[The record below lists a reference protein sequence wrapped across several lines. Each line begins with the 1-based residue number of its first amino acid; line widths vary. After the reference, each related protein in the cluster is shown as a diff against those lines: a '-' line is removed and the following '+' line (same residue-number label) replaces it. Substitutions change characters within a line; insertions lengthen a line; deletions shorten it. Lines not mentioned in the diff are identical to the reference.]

1 MVGCELIIQKPLK
14 LRFTTRVVVVVV
26 VHFRTCVSFT
36 SSGFPDGNQGA
47 WSGARVGTK
56 TSASGARETLATM
69 MDAEGETEFWE
80 SPPEENPL
88 RTVVFYAD
96 IRYHSSPRSVGI
108 DVDPMCDV
116 CFLTKNSK
124 TLLLAAL
131 LVQAPFP
138 R

>member
-1 MVGCELIIQKPLK
+1 MLLLLLLCIFELVFPSHLQVSLTATK
-14 LRFTTRVVVVVV
+14 
-26 VHFRTCVSFT
+26 VHGQERES
-36 SSGFPDGNQGA
+36 
-47 WSGARVGTK
+47 ARRLPHRLLC
-56 TSASGARETLATM
+56 ASGARETLATM